1 MDSRDGSRSVLVVGA
16 GVAGLTA
23 AIALA
28 RTGWRVEVSE
38 AQPDRSTAGWGLCLT
53 GPSLRALAEL
63 GLVDACLSEGYGM
76 SAITHVDVEGRS
88 ADRVELPRLIGEQRP
103 AMVGISRAA
112 LHRIL
117 YTKAEL
123 CGAVIHHGS
132 TVREVRQAVDRVE
145 VRMSDGTDRR
155 VALLVGADGIRSS
168 MRDLLGLRAS
178 IDYLG
183 QMVWRAVV
191 PRPLWANGIHQ
202 FAGTVDTAGLV
213 PISDRLAYV
222 FLTENGVPPSVL
234 PEAELAQ
241 RLAELLAIFPG
252 RVAQLRPLV
261 SASESVVRRP
271 VRTAVLT
278 GTWHRGNGVVIG
290 DAAHAPAPQM
300 ASGAA
305 LAIEDGLVLAEEVTR
320 HATVGTGLAAFVDR
334 RASRCR
340 ALVRTSVT
348 ISGLE
353 RQQRHHEAYPLI
365 EAGHRQL
372 AESA

>member
-1 MDSRDGSRSVLVVGA
+1 MDSQDGSRSVLVVGA
-16 GVAGLTA
+16 GIAGLTA

-28 RTGWRVEVSE
+28 RTGWRVEVAE
-38 AQPDRSTAGWGLCLT
+38 AHPDRSAAGWGLCLT

-88 ADRVELPRLIGEQRP
+88 AEQVELPRLIGEQRP
-103 AMVGISRAA
+103 AMLGISRAA

-117 YTKAEL
+117 YMNAER

-132 TVREVRQAVDRVE
+132 TVTAVRQAAGRVE

-168 MRDLLGLRAS
+168 VRDLLGLRTS

-183 QMVWRAVV
+183 QMVWRALV

-202 FAGTVDTAGLV
+202 FAGPLDTAGLV

-241 RLAELLAIFPG
+241 RLAELLAVFPG
-252 RVAQLRPLV
+252 RVTQLRPLV
-261 SASESVVRRP
+261 SASDSVVRRP

-278 GTWHRGNGVVIG
+278 GAWHRGNGVVIG

-305 LAIEDGLVLAEEVTR
+305 LAIEDGLVLAEELTR
-320 HATVGTGLAAFVDR
+320 YATVGAGLAAFVDR

-340 ALVRTSVT
+340 ALVHTSVT
-348 ISGLE
+348 ISGLAQ
-353 RQQRHHEAYPLI
+353 QQRHHEAYPLI